1 MISAML
7 IMLAFLIAAIFL
19 AIQSG
24 WGKKMNL
31 EQWAVGG
38 RGFGTVFVFLLLAGE
53 FFTTFTFLGGSG
65 MIYQVGS
72 PAYYVLMYLTLA
84 YVFSYYLLPPIWR
97 YAKEHRIV
105 SISDFFRSKY
115 ESSLLGMLVA
125 VVGMVGSVPIVVLQL
140 KGLGIIVSE
149 TSYGM
154 ISPTLAMWIGT
165 IVVTV
170 YVMISGIHG
179 AARTAIIKDITIVMI
194 VVFLGIYLPYHYYDG
209 FKPMFEAI
217 QATKPGHLTLPD
229 KGQSLSWVISTVL
242 LTVVGFY
249 MQPGL
254 FAAALSAKSVKVFR
268 RNTII
273 MPLYTLML
281 VFVFLVGYTA
291 ILQVPGLKGAEGD
304 LALLRLSIQTFDPW
318 FIGVIGGVGLLTALV
333 PTSVFLLTIGTLFA
347 KNIYQPLA
355 KSSSEE
361 HIAKV
366 AKVTVPVVALIS
378 LYFVI
383 NGGNA
388 LYALL
393 LMSFSL
399 ITQLFPALLCSLLP
413 NNNPVNKYGAA
424 WGILCGVATVA
435 YLTISKTTIGT
446 LFPDLPQAV
455 KDLNTG
461 FIALFVNLLITF
473 VVSALTRNSVAKKE
487 TISSPNY

>member
-1 MISAML
+1 MNISML
-7 IMLAFLIAAIFL
+7 ITFAFLVAAILL
-19 AIQSG
+19 AIRSG
-24 WGKKMNL
+24 MGKKMSL

-38 RGFGTVFVFLLLAGE
+38 RSFGTVFVFLLLAGE

-72 PAYYVLMYLTLA
+72 SAYYVLAYMTLA

-97 YAKEHRIV
+97 YAKDHSIV

-115 ESSLLGMLVA
+115 QSPSLGMLVSI
-125 VVGMVGSVPIVVLQL
+125 VGIIASVPIVVLQL

-154 ISPTLAMWIGT
+154 ISPTLAVWIGT

-179 AARTAIIKDITIVMI
+179 AVWTAVIKDISIVLV
-194 VVFLGIYLPYHYYDG
+194 VVFLGLYLPYHYYGG
-209 FKPMFEAI
+209 FQPMFEAV
-217 QATKPGHLTLPD
+217 QAVKPDHLTLPE

-242 LTVVGFY
+242 LTAVGFY

-254 FAAALSAKSVKVFR
+254 FAAALSAKSEKVFR
-268 RNTII
+268 RNTIV
-273 MPLYTLML
+273 MPLYTLL
-281 VFVFLVGYTA
+281 LLFVFFVGYTA
-291 ILQVPGLKGAEGD
+291 ILQVPGLKGTDGD

-333 PTSVFLLTIGTLFA
+333 PTSVILLTIGTLFA
-347 KNIYQPLA
+347 TNIYKPLT
-355 KSSSEE
+355 KTTNET
-361 HIAKV
+361 HVAKV
-366 AKVTVPVVALIS
+366 AKVTVPVIALIA

-399 ITQLFPALLCSLLP
+399 ITQLFPALVLSLFP
-413 NNNPVNKYGAA
+413 RNRINKYGAS
-424 WGILCGVATVA
+424 WGILVGVTTVV
-435 YLTISKTTIGT
+435 YLAITKTTIAT
-446 LFPDLPQAV
+446 LFPEAPHVV
-455 KDLNTG
+455 KDFNTG
-461 FIALFVNLLITF
+461 FIALIVNVAVTLLITMATNKNL
-473 VVSALTRNSVAKKE
+473 VQKE
-487 TISSPNY
+487 TVTSPHD

>member
-1 MISAML
+1 MSAML

-72 PAYYVLMYLTLA
+72 PAYYVLAYLTLA

-170 YVMISGIHG
+170 YV
-179 AARTAIIKDITIVMI
+179 
-194 VVFLGIYLPYHYYDG
+194 
-209 FKPMFEAI
+209 
-217 QATKPGHLTLPD
+217 
-229 KGQSLSWVISTVL
+229 
-242 LTVVGFY
+242 
-249 MQPGL
+249 
-254 FAAALSAKSVKVFR
+254 
-268 RNTII
+268 
-273 MPLYTLML
+273 
-281 VFVFLVGYTA
+281 
-291 ILQVPGLKGAEGD
+291 
-304 LALLRLSIQTFDPW
+304 
-318 FIGVIGGVGLLTALV
+318 
-333 PTSVFLLTIGTLFA
+333 
-347 KNIYQPLA
+347 
-355 KSSSEE
+355 
-361 HIAKV
+361 
-366 AKVTVPVVALIS
+366 
-378 LYFVI
+378 
-383 NGGNA
+383 
-388 LYALL
+388 
-393 LMSFSL
+393 
-399 ITQLFPALLCSLLP
+399 
-413 NNNPVNKYGAA
+413 
-424 WGILCGVATVA
+424 
-435 YLTISKTTIGT
+435 
-446 LFPDLPQAV
+446 
-455 KDLNTG
+455 
-461 FIALFVNLLITF
+461 
-473 VVSALTRNSVAKKE
+473 
-487 TISSPNY
+487 